1 MAYNTLPELFP
12 EEKEMPLAKYYYNY
26 PMHDLG
32 PLEKQILNLG
42 PMDPAKAI
50 KPEDFLDTLK
60 PYGEYDDVEMGY
72 CMFPDG
78 SGYVATYTRIPPKV
92 DVKKMYWYM
101 GWLNHRSKSMV
112 FGHGNLRYKIWN
124 PADHWDHHFV
134 NWHDGKDGIFTTES
148 LDLGEGDRKYDTI
161 RHNYNLRDYGLTDE
175 RIKEITDS
183 GCKVKETAGW
193 ESFDT
198 PGAHLTLAQ
207 IRPCP
212 LGGYE
217 RRGREWIGWRP
228 YEGKLIREEAT
239 PCDEAYLKKV
249 VIHTLIEWNHMLT
262 FVNDLYEEYHDKPI
276 DAD

>member
-1 MAYNTLPELFP
+1 MSYKTLPELFP
-12 EEKEMPLAKYYYNY
+12 EEKEMPLSKYYYNY
-26 PMHDLG
+26 PMHDLS
-32 PLEKQILNLG
+32 PLEKQILDLG
-42 PMDPAKAI
+42 PMKVEDAI
-50 KPEDFLDTLK
+50 LPENFLDLLR
-60 PYGEYDDVEMGY
+60 PVGEYDKVEMGY

-78 SGYVATYTRIPPKV
+78 SGYVATYTRIPA
-92 DVKKMYWYM
+92 DIDLKKMYWYM
-101 GWLNHRSKSMV
+101 SWVNTHSKSMV
-112 FGHGNLRYKIWN
+112 LGHGNLRYKLWN

-134 NWHDGKDGIFTTES
+134 NWCDGSDGVYTTES

-161 RHNYNLRDYGLTDE
+161 RHTYNLRDFGLTDE
-175 RIKEITDS
+175 RIKEIEAS

-193 ESFDT
+193 ESFDF

-228 YEGKLIREEAT
+228 VNGKLVREERT

-249 VIHTLIEWNHMLT
+249 VIHTCIEWNHMFT
-262 FVNDLYEEYHDKPI
+262 FLNDLYDEYHDKPI

>member
-1 MAYNTLPELFP
+1 ML
-12 EEKEMPLAKYYYNY
+12 
-26 PMHDLG
+26 D
-32 PLEKQILNLG
+32 LG

-50 KPEDFLDTLK
+50 KPENFIDTLK
-60 PYGEYDDVEMGY
+60 PFGEYDEVEMGY

-78 SGYVATYTRIPPKV
+78 SGYVATYTRIPPDV

-101 GWLNHRSKSMV
+101 GWLNNRSKSMV

-134 NWHDGKDGIFTTES
+134 NWNDGKDGIFTTES

-161 RHNYNLRDYGLTDE
+161 RHNYNLRDYGLSEE

-228 YEGKLIREEAT
+228 CEGKLIREEKT

-249 VIHTLIEWNHMLT
+249 MIHTLIEWNHMLT
-262 FVNDLYEEYHDKPI
+262 FVNDLYEEYHDKPL